1 MKIAIN
7 IESSIYGVGLETIR
21 IRVKSSFVAIT
32 FMTMQPPITAD
43 TVLQNRYRITQTLGQ
58 GGFGRTYLAQD
69 QRRFNELCAIKE
81 LIPIVTG
88 GYAWEKAK
96 ELFEREAA
104 ILYQIQHPQVPE
116 FRERFEQDQRLF
128 LVQDYVAGKTYR
140 ALLDERKSSGSA
152 FKEEEVSQLLRSLL
166 PVLEYLH
173 SQGIIHRDI
182 APDNI
187 ILRDSDNLPVL
198 IDFGVVKEL
207 ATKLKSPGNTTPV
220 TTVGKYGY
228 APSEQIQTG
237 RAYPSTDLYALA
249 VTAIVLLTG
258 KEPQDLF
265 DEHHLTWNWQPWVS
279 VNPQL
284 VSVLNQMLNPKPGD
298 RYQNAAD
305 VLQALQFAQQP
316 NVATPNLSN
325 VQTLAVG
332 RRPDLVQPSA
342 QLSVPTV
349 PKKPNPVIPQ
359 QNSRSVLDNPLAL
372 LGITIIVMLV
382 TGVGSWA
389 VVMSIRNKSQATPQ
403 TASTQPQTFPSPVI
417 PGGTTPTAT
426 STPTPTPTKNEA
438 VVYSK
443 RLNFGTSNTANL
455 EGNLKAN
462 QIIQYTFSA
471 EEGQQLTVLLAQKGS
486 VLLSVLGP
494 NQEPIDNGAREFSF
508 YQGTLP
514 FTGKYIIQVRSVP
527 GLPQSNYSFNVG
539 LEKPSSPTPTNISP
553 SSTPTEISPS
563 PAPTNISPSP
573 TPTEIPPLPT
583 PTNISPPVTPI
594 EPPSTVP
601 PVEQQNNP
609 PASETPNPVPGQTG
623 TQPRL

>member
-1 MKIAIN
+1 
-7 IESSIYGVGLETIR
+7 
-21 IRVKSSFVAIT
+21 
-32 FMTMQPPITAD
+32 MQPPITAD

-81 LIPIVTG
+81 LIPTVTG

-104 ILYQIQHPQVPE
+104 ILYQIKHPQVPE

-140 ALLDERKSSGSA
+140 TLFDDRKASGGA
-152 FKEEEVSQLLRSLL
+152 FTEEEVLQLVRSLL

-207 ATKLKSPGNTTPV
+207 ATKLKSPDKTTPV

-237 RAYPSTDLYALA
+237 RAYPSSDLYALA
-249 VTAIVLLTG
+249 VTAIVLLTS

-265 DEHHLTWNWQPWVS
+265 NEHHLTWNWQPWVS
-279 VNPQL
+279 VNPQFA
-284 VSVLNQMLNPKPGD
+284 SVLNRMLKQKPGD
-298 RYQNAAD
+298 RYQNATD
-305 VLQALQFAQQP
+305 VLQALQAHQQP
-316 NVATPNLSN
+316 NVSTPNLSN
-325 VQTLAVG
+325 VQTIAVG
-332 RRPDLVQPSA
+332 RRPDLVQPSVQPSA
-342 QLSVPTV
+342 PNK
-349 PKKPNPVIPQ
+349 PKPVIPQ
-359 QNSRSVLDNPLAL
+359 QTNRSVLDNPLAL
-372 LGITIIVMLV
+372 LGITIIVILV
-382 TGVGSWA
+382 AGVGSWA
-389 VVMSIRNKSQATPQ
+389 VVMSIRNKPQATPE

-417 PGGTTPTAT
+417 PGGTT
-426 STPTPTPTKNEA
+426 STPTPTPTPTPTNNEP

-443 RLNFGTSNTANL
+443 RLNFGTSNTANV
-455 EGNLKAN
+455 EGTLKAN
-462 QIIQYTFSA
+462 QTIEYTFSG

-486 VLLSVLGP
+486 VLLSVLAP
-494 NQEPIDNGAREFSF
+494 NQEPIDNAAREFSF

-514 FTGKYIIQVRSVP
+514 FTGRYTIQVRPVP
-527 GLPQSNYSFNVG
+527 GLPQSNYSFSVG
-539 LEKPSSPTPTNISP
+539 LENPVQPTPTEIPPSPTPTEIPHSP
-553 SSTPTEISPS
+553 TPTD
-563 PAPTNISPSP
+563 ISPSP
-573 TPTEIPPLPT
+573 TPTEQ
-583 PTNISPPVTPI
+583 
-594 EPPSTVP
+594 PSTVP
-601 PVEQQNNP
+601 PEQQNNP

-623 TQPRL
+623 TPPRL

>member
-1 MKIAIN
+1 
-7 IESSIYGVGLETIR
+7 
-21 IRVKSSFVAIT
+21 
-32 FMTMQPPITAD
+32 MQPPITAD

-81 LIPIVTG
+81 LIPTVTG

-104 ILYQIQHPQVPE
+104 ILYQIQHPQVPQ

-140 ALLDERKSSGSA
+140 TLFDERKASGGV
-152 FKEEEVSQLLRSLL
+152 FTEDEVWQLMRSLL

-187 ILRDSDNLPVL
+187 ILRDKDNLPVL

-207 ATKLKSPGNTTPV
+207 ATKLKSPDKTTPA

-237 RAYPSTDLYALA
+237 RAYPSSDLYALA

-265 DEHHLTWNWQPWVS
+265 DEHHLTWKWQPWVS
-279 VNPQL
+279 VNPQFA
-284 VSVLNQMLNPKPGD
+284 SVLNRMLNAKPGD

-305 VLQALQFAQQP
+305 VLQVLQKLQAPQQP
-316 NVATPNLSN
+316 KVSTPNLSN
-325 VQTLAVG
+325 VQTIAVG
-332 RRPDLVQPSA
+332 RRPDPVQPSVQPSA
-342 QLSVPTV
+342 PNK
-349 PKKPNPVIPQ
+349 PKPVIPQ
-359 QNSRSVLDNPLAL
+359 QTSRSVLDNPLAL
-372 LGITIIVMLV
+372 LGITIIVILV
-382 TGVGSWA
+382 AGFTSWA
-389 VVMSIRNKSQATPQ
+389 VVMSIRNKSQATPE

-417 PGGTTPTAT
+417 PGETTLTPTPT
-426 STPTPTPTKNEA
+426 STPTPTPTPTPINNEP

-443 RLNFGTSNTANL
+443 RLNFGTSNTANV
-455 EGNLKAN
+455 EGTLKAN
-462 QIIQYTFSA
+462 QTIEYTFSG

-486 VLLSVLGP
+486 VLLSVLAP
-494 NQEPIDNGAREFSF
+494 NQEPIDNAAREFSF
-508 YQGTLP
+508 YQRTLP
-514 FTGKYIIQVRSVP
+514 FTGKYTIQVRPVP
-527 GLPQSNYSFNVG
+527 ELPQSNYSFSVG
-539 LEKPSSPTPTNISP
+539 LENPVQPTPTPTETPPSPTPTETPPSP
-553 SSTPTEISPS
+553 TPTETPPS
-563 PAPTNISPSP
+563 PTPTPTDISPSP
-573 TPTEIPPLPT
+573 TPTE
-583 PTNISPPVTPI
+583 
-594 EPPSTVP
+594 PPSTVP
-601 PVEQQNNP
+601 PLDQQNNP
-609 PASETPNPVPGQTG
+609 PVTETPNPVPGQTG

>member
-1 MKIAIN
+1 
-7 IESSIYGVGLETIR
+7 
-21 IRVKSSFVAIT
+21 
-32 FMTMQPPITAD
+32 MQPPITAD
-43 TVLQNRYRITQTLGQ
+43 TVLQNRYRIAQTLGQ

-81 LIPIVTG
+81 LIPTVTG

-104 ILYQIQHPQVPE
+104 ILYQIKHPQVPE

-140 ALLDERKSSGSA
+140 TLFDDRKASGGA
-152 FKEEEVSQLLRSLL
+152 FTEEEVLQLVRSLL

-207 ATKLKSPGNTTPV
+207 ATKLKSPDKTTPV

-237 RAYPSTDLYALA
+237 RAYPSSDLYALA
-249 VTAIVLLTG
+249 VTAIVLLTS

-265 DEHHLTWNWQPWVS
+265 NEHHLTWNWQRWVS
-279 VNPQL
+279 VNPQFA
-284 VSVLNQMLNPKPGD
+284 SVLNRMLKQKPGD
-298 RYQNAAD
+298 RYQNATD
-305 VLQALQFAQQP
+305 VLQALQAHQQP
-316 NVATPNLSN
+316 NVSTPNLSN
-325 VQTLAVG
+325 VQTIAVG
-332 RRPDLVQPSA
+332 RRPDLVQPSVQPSA
-342 QLSVPTV
+342 PNK
-349 PKKPNPVIPQ
+349 PKPVIPQ
-359 QNSRSVLDNPLAL
+359 QTNRSVLDNPLAL
-372 LGITIIVMLV
+372 LGITIIVILV
-382 TGVGSWA
+382 AGVGSWA
-389 VVMSIRNKSQATPQ
+389 VVMSIRNKPQATPE

-417 PGGTTPTAT
+417 PGGTT
-426 STPTPTPTKNEA
+426 STPTPTPTPTPTNNEP

-443 RLNFGTSNTANL
+443 RLNFGTSNTANV
-455 EGNLKAN
+455 EGTLKAN
-462 QIIQYTFSA
+462 QTIEYTFSG

-486 VLLSVLGP
+486 VLLSVLAP
-494 NQEPIDNGAREFSF
+494 NQEPIDNAAREFSF

-514 FTGKYIIQVRSVP
+514 FTGRYTIQVRPVP
-527 GLPQSNYSFNVG
+527 ELPQSNYSFSVG
-539 LEKPSSPTPTNISP
+539 LENPVQP
-553 SSTPTEISPS
+553 TPTEIP
-563 PAPTNISPSP
+563 PSP
-573 TPTEIPPLPT
+573 TPTEIPPSPT
-583 PTNISPPVTPI
+583 PTDISPSPTPT
-594 EPPSTVP
+594 EQPSTVP
-601 PVEQQNNP
+601 PEQQNNP

-623 TQPRL
+623 TPPRL